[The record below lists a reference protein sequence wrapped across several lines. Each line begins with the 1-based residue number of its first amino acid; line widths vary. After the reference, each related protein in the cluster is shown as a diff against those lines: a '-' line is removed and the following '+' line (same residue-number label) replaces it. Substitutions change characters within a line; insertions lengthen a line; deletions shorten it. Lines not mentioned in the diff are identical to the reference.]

1 MQGIKTARSEGLVGC
16 KRCGSVFAMDT
27 KTCEQ
32 CGARL
37 ISRNHQGLTL
47 VWLWW
52 GLGVLAY
59 IPANIWPMLETR
71 MLLDRSQDTILE
83 GTIKLASHGSYGVAL
98 VIFLASVAI
107 PIAKFMAIAFLAL
120 SVGRPGGVSSKWRH
134 RLYEFIEF
142 IGRWSMVDVFV
153 VAILSSLVQFSFV
166 ATVKPGA
173 AALAFALS
181 VIFTMLSAHSF
192 DARLI
197 WDLDEEKVPNAP

>member
-1 MQGIKTARSEGLVGC
+1 MNGVRTARGEGLVGC
-16 KRCGSVFAMDT
+16 KRCASVFALDT
-27 KTCEQ
+27 ETCDQ

-37 ISRNHQGLTL
+37 VSRNHQGLTL

-98 VIFLASVAI
+98 IIFLASVVI
-107 PIAKFMAIAFLAL
+107 PMAKFIAIAFLAL
-120 SVGRPGGVSSKWRH
+120 SVGQPDGASSKWRH
-134 RLYEFIEF
+134 RLYECVEF

-153 VAILSSLVQFSFV
+153 VAILSSLVQFSFI

-181 VIFTMLSAHSF
+181 VIFTMLAAHSF
-192 DARLI
+192 DPRLI
-197 WDLDEEKVPNAP
+197 WDMDDDNA